1 MSEFPGGTTPRTPRL
16 RARWQEPPSYRAR
29 ASLAGGATP
38 RIPRLRARW
47 PGLPSYRARA
57 SLAGGATPRLPGPGE
72 SPGELV
78 GGTEPAAYV
87 RADLRFLRNEL
98 RLVFFRRRNQLLLG
112 VVALFPLLIGIGLKA
127 AAPHPQGGGNGTGAS
142 AFFNQLA
149 GNGVFLTFTALTLL
163 LILVL
168 PVAVAVISGDSVAG
182 EAGYGTLRY
191 LLAVPAGRTRLL
203 IVKYLTIV
211 AFAVAATFAV
221 SVVALLTGVALFPVG
236 PVTLLSG
243 TTVSLAAGLVRVLLV
258 TLYVCAA
265 MAAVGAIGLA
275 VSTFTEHA
283 IGAIAAVMILIVASE
298 VVDQIP
304 QFATIAPYLPTH
316 WWDMF
321 DSLLRVPADTTT
333 LWHALVSFGVYAG
346 LFWLIAW
353 ARFTSGDV
361 TS

>member
-1 MSEFPGGTTPRTPRL
+1 MSN
-16 RARWQEPPSYRAR
+16 A
-29 ASLAGGATP
+29 
-38 RIPRLRARW
+38 
-47 PGLPSYRARA
+47 
-57 SLAGGATPRLPGPGE
+57 
-72 SPGELV
+72 ELIV
-78 GGTEPAAYV
+78 SAPKEPAVAREKAEFV
-87 RADLRFLRNEL
+87 RGNLRFLRNEL
-98 RLVFFRRRNQLLLG
+98 RLVFFRRRNQVLLA

-127 AAPHPQGGGNGTGAS
+127 AAPHPQGGGSGTGA

-191 LLAVPAGRTRLL
+191 LLTVPAGRTRLL
-203 IVKYLTIV
+203 AMKYLVIV
-211 AFAVAATFAV
+211 AFAAAATFLV
-221 SVVALLTGVALFPVG
+221 SVVALLAGVVLFPVG

-243 TTVSLAAGLVRVLLV
+243 TTVSLAVGLVRVLLV
-258 TLYVCAA
+258 TLYICAA

-275 VSTFTEHA
+275 ISTFTEHA
-283 IGAIAAVMILIVASE
+283 IGAIAAVMILVVASE

-304 QFATIAPYLPTH
+304 QFATVAPYLPTH
-316 WWDMF
+316 WWNMF
-321 DSLLRVPADTTT
+321 DSLLRSPVDTTT
-333 LWHALVSFGVYAG
+333 MWHGLLSFGAYAV
-346 LFWLIAW
+346 LFCLIAW